1 MAAGLSGDRC
11 GERRGEAGEDLLLM
25 GEQRRAVDD
34 RAGDRAEPIARIRL
48 SQYALPVED
57 EATERGQNRHS
68 GLSLSHG
75 VDHRLLEL
83 QEAVVEELGLA
94 GEVVVDRLRVDV
106 GRSGDLGDG
115 DRVEA
120 ALEEELARGV
130 GDQLPRA
137 LLLALAE
144 AMLVG
149 VGGHAP
155 FVVRSGFAARE
166 LTSPAPRSRLRRRR
180 GLLSGITSIQGKI
193 LVKGTFHRSMGRRTA
208 APTGWPR
215 PSGR

>member
-1 MAAGLSGDRC
+1 MGSSLVGDRL
-11 GERRGEAGEDLLLM
+11 GERGSEVGEDLLLM
-25 GEQRRAVDD
+25 GEQRWAVDD
-34 RAGDRAEPIARIRL
+34 RAGDRAKSVARIGL
-48 SQYALPVED
+48 CQYALPVED
-57 EATERGQNRHS
+57 EAAERGENRDS
-68 GLSLSHG
+68 DFAVSHG

-193 LVKGTFHRSMGRRTA
+193 
-208 APTGWPR
+208 
-215 PSGR
+215 

>member
-1 MAAGLSGDRC
+1 MAAGLSADRC

-25 GEQRRAVDD
+25 GEQGRAVDD

-68 GLSLSHG
+68 GLPLSHG
-75 VDHRLLEL
+75 IDHRLLEL

-106 GRSGDLGDG
+106 GLVGDLGDG

-120 ALEEELARGV
+120 ALEEELAGGV

-144 AMLVG
+144 TLPVAA
-149 VGGHAP
+149 GGQRILRP
-155 FVVRSGFAARE
+155 TDGFAAHE
-166 LTSPAPRSRLRRRR
+166 LTSPAPRSRLRRRS
-180 GLLSGITSIQGKI
+180 GLRLELLPLKGI
-193 LVKGTFHRSMGRRTA
+193 F
-208 APTGWPR
+208 
-215 PSGR
+215 